1 MRTLN
6 QTTKEQLIKAIQG
19 EMQDSYNTSELN
31 DIAYYL
37 ETLSK
42 DKLTNTLISLL

>member
-37 ETLSK
+37 EINKYSNK
-42 DKLTNTLISLL
+42 FIIK